1 MMTPNAARAAR
12 AARTAQSFS
21 VFGIE
26 GILRSVKSQLLA
38 LEALGDRGREASA
51 ESRLLLS
58 QRLAD
63 CVLALEI
70 RLASHPHEAS
80 HPREADEAV

>member
-12 AARTAQSFS
+12 TATSFS

-26 GILRSVKSQLLA
+26 GILRSVKSQMLA
-38 LEALGDRGREASA
+38 LDEYDAALGDRGREARE

-63 CVLALEI
+63 CGLALEI
-70 RLASHPHEAS
+70 RLASHPHEA
-80 HPREADEAV
+80 DEAV